1 MTKLSVV
8 QPDLEFTV
16 EGPRNVRTDPES
28 GLRFYTWKGIEY
40 PSVTTVRR
48 MAGLPF
54 ALHQWALTKVI
65 DRVVNEHT
73 ELHAKLGSDIAEAR
87 KWMRAASTEER
98 DRAGDRGKR
107 LHFAVE
113 NDLPPDADV
122 EKLYARQKDFLAATD
137 ADILLSERQV
147 WSPTWGYAGTID
159 AVGDITVRG
168 KRVRAA
174 LDWKTGKNVYI
185 EHALQL
191 AAYVGTDFIGETDV
205 IDPAATKILRGV
217 SRLCV
222 VHLSDDGWEL
232 VDFEPTP
239 TLWDAWLG
247 LLDFATFVHRH
258 ADIATIVRAEN
269 SLSSRNNPNTRFS
282 DEPVVIEAMLK
293 PSRRGAGP
301 MAPP

>member
-1 MTKLSVV
+1 MTKLAVV
-8 QPDLEFTV
+8 PPLEFTV
-16 EGPRNVRTDPES
+16 EGPRNARTDPET
-28 GLRFYTWKGIEY
+28 GLRFYTWKGIDY

-54 ALHQWALTKVI
+54 GLHQWALTKVI
-65 DRVVNEHT
+65 NRVVDQHT
-73 ELHAKLGSDIAEAR
+73 ELDQRLGSDIVAAK
-87 KWMRAASTEER
+87 KWLRAASTEER

-107 LHFAVE
+107 LHFSVE
-113 NDLPPDADV
+113 SGVPPDADI
-122 EKLYARQKDFLAATD
+122 EKLYDQQQKFLTAVD
-137 ADILLSERQV
+137 ADILLNERQI

-159 AVGDITVRG
+159 AIGDITVRG

-191 AAYVGTDFIGETDV
+191 AAYVGGDFVGEDDTV
-205 IDPAATKILRGV
+205 DPAASKLLHSV
-217 SRLCV
+217 ARLCV

-247 LLDFATFVHRH
+247 LLDFAAFVHTH

-269 SLSSRNNPNTRFS
+269 SLSSKTNPNTRFS

-301 MAPP
+301 LTQE